1 MKLYVDLLKVKA
13 PWLCFFELVCD
24 RKILHIFHF
33 WRYSFLC

>member
-1 MKLYVDLLKVKA
+1 M
-13 PWLCFFELVCD
+13 FFKLVCD